1 MHWTRS
7 YTEPLSS
14 FPGLGYLLEGSV
26 HDAYDDLDAD
36 GLLDEEEE
44 DEEDEFP
51 LSISRWLQMEDEDGD
66 DYFVDIKTK
75 VRREDPE
82 EPEDYWYWIWDEVER
97 HYLFL
102 DDDERVIAMDENFEL
117 VEDEDEEELSRAKQ
131 AEKAIL
137 AELSRA
143 KQAEK
148 AILAELAALSS
159 GGGGG
164 GQQQQEEEQKVN
176 ERKLLEEALA
186 SRTCP
191 SESFLSTSARCL
203 L

>member
-14 FPGLGYLLEGSV
+14 FAGLGYLLEGSV

-82 EPEDYWYWIWDEVER
+82 EPEDYWIWDEDER
-97 HYLFL
+97 HYLNL
-102 DDDERVIAMDENFEL
+102 DGDGFIAMDENFEL
-117 VEDEDEEELSRAKQ
+117 VEDEDED
-131 AEKAIL
+131 
-137 AELSRA
+137 
-143 KQAEK
+143 
-148 AILAELAALSS
+148 
-159 GGGGG
+159 
-164 GQQQQEEEQKVN
+164 EEE
-176 ERKLLEEALA
+176 EE
-186 SRTCP
+186 
-191 SESFLSTSARCL
+191 EE
-203 L
+203 